1 MAPPVAGSDHT
12 AQVIFLPMISRR
24 LKQRTRASVMK
35 TDYEAMRQILNSIS
49 WRELFSL
56 CNDVDD
62 YVNVFMDVIV
72 SAKGRA
78 SYSCRRRP
86 GSINFPP
93 AILSL
98 IYKKRHLWYK
108 SQKSGDRTQYYD
120 ARNKCR
126 QAIKKFSADY
136 EKSVIN
142 SGNFKSFYKYM
153 NLKLGRSKNAT
164 ESMGIG
170 SHSASES
177 AEIFSAEFTRNFSAR
192 EPIDVDKV
200 MREAEDTGLRLN
212 CSFDDVTTALKQCAN
227 SAAGQDG
234 ISFKLIKELSKQLL
248 TPLCIIYQQSICQSK
263 FPTQW
268 KLANVNPIFKGK
280 GNKEEPAS
288 YRPVS
293 MCSCLGKVL
302 EVIVKNQL
310 QNHIDATYPLSSVQH
325 GFQKGLSTLTNLL
338 SCEATIA
345 KYMNGRSAFDVI
357 TFDFKRAFDKVPHS
371 LLIESLSQR
380 HMHKWTL
387 NWISSFLS
395 GRRQQVVFGGVR
407 SRSTEVTSG
416 VIQGS
421 VLGPQFFSIFIDSLL
436 CKISKLIPETYAYAD
451 DIKFVNGVTDEDYLI
466 SSAAIDIVST
476 WSAANKMPLSAD
488 KCIVWHYGANNPNR
502 IYKIDGQPL
511 PGSADFK
518 DLGILRSIP
527 NMYSKHVAY
536 VASSNRRLSG
546 LISRCL
552 TNSDLEVKW
561 RAFNIYVKPRLMYA
575 SSVWSPHYVYEKKA
589 IENVQRRFSKR
600 LPGMASLSYEQRL
613 LELSITTLEHA
624 RVDAD
629 LLFLFRTIN
638 GLHGVNLNTIGLQL
652 SPNNER
658 SGCCRLLQPRPITN
672 SVGNLFLF
680 RSARLWNSLPKDILL
695 SSSIKQFKE
704 SLHSMHL
711 SSYMI

>member
-1 MAPPVAGSDHT
+1 MCISEIWVSSNENLTLYQLHGYSTFGDCRRTRRGGGVIICVKQSLQPLQCAEPECHDVFSICSVKLLRCSTPTIVIAAYRPPDSSIQETQLFFDKLNYIFEANRQYTSFILVGDFNIVRDWSVPILPDHDGAAGLLGDFILDNDLSQLVLQPTRGDHILDLALVTDNLASSVVQMAPPVAGSDHT

-248 TPLCIIYQQSICQSK
+248 PPL
-263 FPTQW
+263 
-268 KLANVNPIFKGK
+268 
-280 GNKEEPAS
+280 
-288 YRPVS
+288 
-293 MCSCLGKVL
+293 
-302 EVIVKNQL
+302 
-310 QNHIDATYPLSSVQH
+310 
-325 GFQKGLSTLTNLL
+325 
-338 SCEATIA
+338 
-345 KYMNGRSAFDVI
+345 
-357 TFDFKRAFDKVPHS
+357 
-371 LLIESLSQR
+371 
-380 HMHKWTL
+380 
-387 NWISSFLS
+387 
-395 GRRQQVVFGGVR
+395 
-407 SRSTEVTSG
+407 
-416 VIQGS
+416 
-421 VLGPQFFSIFIDSLL
+421 
-436 CKISKLIPETYAYAD
+436 
-451 DIKFVNGVTDEDYLI
+451 
-466 SSAAIDIVST
+466 
-476 WSAANKMPLSAD
+476 
-488 KCIVWHYGANNPNR
+488 
-502 IYKIDGQPL
+502 
-511 PGSADFK
+511 
-518 DLGILRSIP
+518 
-527 NMYSKHVAY
+527 
-536 VASSNRRLSG
+536 
-546 LISRCL
+546 
-552 TNSDLEVKW
+552 
-561 RAFNIYVKPRLMYA
+561 
-575 SSVWSPHYVYEKKA
+575 
-589 IENVQRRFSKR
+589 
-600 LPGMASLSYEQRL
+600 
-613 LELSITTLEHA
+613 
-624 RVDAD
+624 
-629 LLFLFRTIN
+629 
-638 GLHGVNLNTIGLQL
+638 
-652 SPNNER
+652 
-658 SGCCRLLQPRPITN
+658 
-672 SVGNLFLF
+672 
-680 RSARLWNSLPKDILL
+680 
-695 SSSIKQFKE
+695 
-704 SLHSMHL
+704 
-711 SSYMI
+711 